1 MGVWVLAFECT
12 IGCDYANEM
21 ACFSIS
27 RRTISRRG
35 EDTKTGGSK
44 LRIWG
49 SGVRISSGAPLH
61 RASLNKLHCSAAFTL
76 SIAGHTGLEDAW
88 DEACNALLTLS
99 KFGFNAASPLF
110 LTEGTSRSMFSESI
124 WTC

>member
-27 RRTISRRG
+27 RRTISRRE

-49 SGVRISSGAPLH
+49 SEVRILPGAPARKLKQLVFLLH
-61 RASLNKLHCSAAFTL
+61 RK
-76 SIAGHTGLEDAW
+76 IAPDQKRCLVW
-88 DEACNALLTLS
+88 DLV
-99 KFGFNAASPLF
+99 
-110 LTEGTSRSMFSESI
+110 
-124 WTC
+124 